1 MTKSEAPGP
10 SKLETTLAYMGAG
23 IIGLSLVSIM
33 ITLVA
38 SFFGSTTNLAIFAQ
52 IPLLGMPA
60 GFVMIMVLL
69 GLALARKGRENKR

>member
-1 MTKSEAPGP
+1 
-10 SKLETTLAYMGAG
+10 MGAG

-60 GFVMIMVLL
+60 GFILIMVLL
-69 GLALARKGRENKR
+69 GLALARKGRENKK

>member
-1 MTKSEAPGP
+1 MTKSEASGP
-10 SKLETTLAYMGAG
+10 SRLETTLAYMGAG

-69 GLALARKGRENKR
+69 GLALRRKGRENKR

>member
-1 MTKSEAPGP
+1 MTKSEASGP

-38 SFFGSTTNLAIFAQ
+38 SYFGSTTNLAIFAQ
-52 IPLLGMPA
+52 IPLLGMPI
-60 GFVMIMVLL
+60 GFILVMVLL
-69 GLALARKGRENKR
+69 GLALARKGRENRS

>member
-1 MTKSEAPGP
+1 MTKSEASGP

-38 SFFGSTTNLAIFAQ
+38 SYFGSTTNLAIFAQ
-52 IPLLGMPA
+52 IPLLGMPI
-60 GFVMIMVLL
+60 GFVLVMVLL
-69 GLALARKGRENKR
+69 GLALARKGRENRS

>member
-1 MTKSEAPGP
+1 MTKSQGSGP

-60 GFVMIMVLL
+60 GFILIMVLL

>member
-1 MTKSEAPGP
+1 MTKSEASGP

-33 ITLVA
+33 VTLVA
-38 SFFGSTTNLAIFAQ
+38 SYLGSTTNLAVFAQ

-60 GFVMIMVLL
+60 GFILIMVLL
-69 GLALARKGRENKR
+69 GLALRRKGRENRS

>member
-60 GFVMIMVLL
+60 GFIMVMVLL
-69 GLALARKGRENKR
+69 GLALRRKGRENKS

>member
-10 SKLETTLAYMGAG
+10 SRLETTLAYMGAG

-60 GFVMIMVLL
+60 GFIMIMVLL

>member
-1 MTKSEAPGP
+1 MTKSEASGP
-10 SKLETTLAYMGAG
+10 SRLETTLAYMGAG

-38 SFFGSTTNLAIFAQ
+38 SFFGSTTNLAVFAQ

-60 GFVMIMVLL
+60 GFILIMVLL
-69 GLALARKGRENKR
+69 ILALRRKGRENKR

>member
-1 MTKSEAPGP
+1 MTKSEPAGP

-33 ITLVA
+33 VTLVA
-38 SFFGSTTNLAIFAQ
+38 SYFGSTTNLAIFAQ

-60 GFVMIMVLL
+60 GFILIMVLL
-69 GLALARKGRENKR
+69 GLALNRKGRENRS

>member
-1 MTKSEAPGP
+1 MTKSEASGP
-10 SKLETTLAYMGAG
+10 SRLETTLAYMGAG

-33 ITLVA
+33 ITLLA

-60 GFVMIMVLL
+60 GFIMIMVLL
-69 GLALARKGRENKR
+69 GLALRRKGRENKR